1 MLNPPGLSGE
11 PEFDQNDH
19 KIKSGSPLTH
29 VRERNKKYDGCYLR
43 HYAQGFFCFFFILVF
58 FAFAVSLL

>member
-1 MLNPPGLSGE
+1 MTN
-11 PEFDQNDH
+11 DQNDH

-43 HYAQGFFCFFFILVF
+43 HYAQGFFCFFFILIF
-58 FAFAVSLL
+58 FGFCGVIAVMIAQYYGK